1 MLWAGWSKVEP
12 HKGAGDFLLS
22 ILIQTGPG
30 AHLHSAAVRTGALLG
45 DEVTV
50 CGVDCLVPRP
60 GASDGVL
67 WGELYLYVTELIR
80 CIHKIAKSD

>member
-1 MLWAGWSKVEP
+1 M
-12 HKGAGDFLLS
+12 AGDFFFC

-30 AHLHSAAVRTGALLG
+30 DHLHSAAFGTGALLG
-45 DEVTV
+45 GEVPL

-67 WGELYLYVTELIR
+67 WCELYLYVTELIR
-80 CIHKIAKSD
+80 CVHKIAKSNY